1 MERPPIADQPL
12 SVVLPSYNA
21 RAELPSLLVELR
33 ATLDKLKRNYQVLVV
48 DDASTDGSAEL
59 VQAEA
64 ATWPKLQLL
73 RRDRHEG
80 HGAAL
85 AAGLAQAT
93 LPLVFTLPAAAG
105 FNPDALPLMLKQIDA
120 VDLVVGRR
128 AGISSWGWLGSA
140 SWWIFGLSLVDPGCP
155 VRLYRRTVLERLPI
169 QSKSAYAHVE
179 ILGKLNFLGA
189 LMAEVEVN
197 APADW
202 RAAGDP
208 SLAADRYTVWRTPR
222 FRALVTA

>member
-1 MERPPIADQPL
+1 MERPPIADQPV
-12 SVVLPSYNA
+12 SVVLPIYNA
-21 RAELPSLLVELR
+21 KAVLPSVLAELR
-33 ATLDKLKRNYQVLVV
+33 TTLDKLKRNYQLVIV

-64 ATWPKLQLL
+64 ANWPKLQLV
-73 RRDRHEG
+73 RRDRHGG

-128 AGISSWGWLGSA
+128 AGISCWAWLRSA
-140 SWWIFGLSLVDPGCP
+140 SWWIFGLSLGDPMCP
-155 VRLYRRTVLERLPI
+155 VRLYRRSVLERLPI
-169 QSKSAYAHVE
+169 QSKSAYAHIE
-179 ILGKLNFLGA
+179 ILAKLNFLGA
-189 LMAEVEVN
+189 LMAEVELN
-197 APADW
+197 APPDWHADS
-202 RAAGDP
+202 DP
-208 SLAADRYTVWRTPR
+208 SVAADRFTVWRIPR
-222 FRALVTA
+222 FREPAPE